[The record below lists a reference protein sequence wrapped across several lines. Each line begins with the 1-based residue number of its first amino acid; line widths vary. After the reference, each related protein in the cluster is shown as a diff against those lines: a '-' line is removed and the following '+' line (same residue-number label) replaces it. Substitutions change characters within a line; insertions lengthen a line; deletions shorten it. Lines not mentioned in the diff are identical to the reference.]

1 VLKRPTVH
9 DVAAQAG
16 VSIKTVSRVVN
27 AEANVSPELRD
38 RVLAAV
44 KDLQYVQNSV
54 ARSLKVGLGDTVG
67 VVIDS
72 IADPFFAALTSAA
85 EATALEAGLNVVFG
99 STGHDAGRERRQVE
113 RMAMQQ
119 VRGLILAPVQG
130 DHSYLTHYRHS
141 LPVVLVDRALETD
154 NFDTVL
160 VDDYNAT
167 REAVKH
173 LLRHG
178 HRHIA
183 FIGADP
189 RFVTVTERL
198 RGYHDA
204 MDRAGVPRDRGL
216 VAPGISEDGAGAA
229 TLLLL
234 RERPDVTA
242 LFAANTTACLGAVH
256 ILHSARRTDVAMVG
270 FGDFPLAGMLEPG
283 ITCVDQDP
291 RRIGEVATEQLLARL
306 GLGPVE
312 PSRQPTTEPATVQP
326 GERVVLP
333 TRLVQRGSGEI
344 VAAR

>member
-1 VLKRPTVH
+1 MLKRPTVH
-9 DVAAQAG
+9 DVAAEAG

-27 AEANVSPELRD
+27 AEANVSADLRD

-44 KDLQYVQNSV
+44 DHLHYVPNSV
-54 ARSLKVGLGDTVG
+54 ARSLKVGLGDTIG

-99 STGHDAGRERRQVE
+99 STGHDTGRERRQVE

-119 VRGLILAPVQG
+119 VRGVILAPVQG
-130 DHSYLTHYRHS
+130 DHSYLTRYRPG

-154 NFDTVL
+154 GFDTVL

-178 HRHIA
+178 HRRIA
-183 FIGADP
+183 FVGADP
-189 RFVTVTERL
+189 RFVTMTERL

-204 MDRAGVPRDRGL
+204 LDRAGIPRDQEL
-216 VAPGISEDGAGAA
+216 VTPGITEDGAGAA

-242 LFAANTTACLGAVH
+242 LFSANTTASLGAVH
-256 ILHSARRTDVAMVG
+256 ALHTARRTDVAMVG
-270 FGDFPLAGMLEPG
+270 FGDFPLAGTLEPG

-291 RRIGEVATEQLLARL
+291 RLIGEVATDHLLARL
-306 GLGPVE
+306 GLGRMK
-312 PSRQPTTEPATVQP
+312 PSRQPTTQSATARP

-344 VAAR
+344 VASR

>member
-1 VLKRPTVH
+1 
-9 DVAAQAG
+9 

-27 AEANVSPELRD
+27 AEANVSAELRD

-44 KDLQYVQNSV
+44 KDLHYLQNSV

-119 VRGLILAPVQG
+119 VRGVILATVQG
-130 DHSYLTHYRHS
+130 DHSYLTRYRHS

-154 NFDTVL
+154 SFDTVL

-178 HRHIA
+178 HRRIG
-183 FIGADP
+183 FVGADP
-189 RFVTVTERL
+189 RFVTMTEWL

-204 MDRAGVPRDRGL
+204 MDRAGVPRDQGL
-216 VAPGISEDGAGAA
+216 VAPGITEDGAGAA

-242 LFAANTTACLGAVH
+242 LFAANTTACLGAAVH
-256 ILHSARRTDVAMVG
+256 SLHCARRTDVAMVG
-270 FGDFPLAGMLEPG
+270 FGDFPLAGMLESG
-283 ITCVDQDP
+283 ITCVDQDL
-291 RRIGEVATEQLLARL
+291 RLIGEVATDHLLARL
-306 GLGPVE
+306 GLGPVK
-312 PSRQPTTEPATVQP
+312 PSRQSPTEPASVRP
-326 GERVVLP
+326 RERVVLP